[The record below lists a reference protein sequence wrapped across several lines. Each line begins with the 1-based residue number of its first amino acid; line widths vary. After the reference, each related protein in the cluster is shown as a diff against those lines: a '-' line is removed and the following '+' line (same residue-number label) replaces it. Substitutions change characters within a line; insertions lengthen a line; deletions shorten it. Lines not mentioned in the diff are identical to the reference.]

1 MNFGEIKSKIETCM
15 SESYKTNTLKDNLFV
30 FEQIVL
36 KNKNI
41 SKVFFI
47 YDELSKNKGIS
58 ESVANEYITESISAY
73 EKTIKKITPKE
84 IKELKAWVGHI
95 TCENEYKNIDS
106 LFSKDL
112 LVMEDK
118 IKSKKL
124 ISETL
129 RQTEKESKEIINVP
143 LKAMVNVANK
153 TVKNF
158 LSNLTESE
166 QKELNKILS
175 TPKETLVEDYNKIKD
190 EVTKKLGNTKLTESD
205 DETVNTIDKVLGK
218 LQTESFNELNYY
230 KLIKLSESL

>member
-1 MNFGEIKSKIETCM
+1 
-15 SESYKTNTLKDNLFV
+15 
-30 FEQIVL
+30 
-36 KNKNI
+36 
-41 SKVFFI
+41 
-47 YDELSKNKGIS
+47 
-58 ESVANEYITESISAY
+58 
-73 EKTIKKITPKE
+73 
-84 IKELKAWVGHI
+84 
-95 TCENEYKNIDS
+95 
-106 LFSKDL
+106 
-112 LVMEDK
+112 MEDK